1 VNVMRVLRA
10 KSDSLNAMLEAFVHD
25 PLIGWKLLH
34 ANGKP
39 GKQQQDNS
47 GGGAQPTQ
55 IEVQGGAG
63 GKGGEADNGAGP
75 KKQSSLLHEST
86 IEVNVE
92 AIRVT
97 RRIQLKLQG
106 REFTGYPP
114 EARYETTRHSAQHQQ
129 DTAHQ
134 GAEQRSGR
142 EGLSSSVLAAAAS
155 AEVAVEEQV
164 DRLIRQAQAHEN
176 LSQMFVGWCGFW

>member
-1 VNVMRVLRA
+1 MRVLRA

-39 GKQQQDNS
+39 GKQQQDN
-47 GGGAQPTQ
+47 GGGAQATQ

-63 GKGGEADNGAGP
+63 GKGGEADNDAGP